1 MLQFCDEERCAVAHG
16 FDAPGYSESN
26 EVVWMAAEIE
36 SKLEAGRALTELWL
50 ERLEQFAYAC
60 GFGRVKMW
68 LVSREGFS
76 AEAAGLLNER
86 EAFSSCRAQ
95 LELLS
100 SPLRRAEKGKG
111 RAASSA
117 QVAV

>member
-1 MLQFCDEERCAVAHG
+1 FCDEERCAVAHG

-26 EVVWMAAEIE
+26 EVVWIAAEIE

-60 GFGRVKMW
+60 GFSRVRLW

-76 AEAAGLLNER
+76 AEAAELLSER
-86 EAFSSCRAQ
+86 EAFSSCGEQ
-95 LELLS
+95 LEL
-100 SPLRRAEKGKG
+100 RAARPG
-111 RAASSA
+111 RA
-117 QVAV
+117 Q

>member
-76 AEAAGLLNER
+76 AEAAELLGER
-86 EAFSSCRAQ
+86 GALSSCR
-95 LELLS
+95 EEPVLLS
-100 SPLRRAEKGKG
+100 SPLG
-111 RAASSA
+111 RAADGE
-117 QVAV
+117 